1 MKPFYTLMFF
11 FSLSLV
17 VASIV
22 ALGMYGLNFGVDF
35 TGGSVLEMEF
45 SQRPAPAE
53 IISVL
58 DELPLDPLNEL
69 TVNPSGEQGVVIKSG
84 PLTEDQHQQVLT
96 ALKEKFAQAEPI
108 ETRFDSVGPTV
119 GSELKSRSLTAIVI
133 VLVAIVLYIAL
144 VFRAMR
150 RVLSPW
156 GMGLAAIIALAHDV
170 LIPLGLFALLGHF
183 AHVQISAVFVAAI
196 LTILGYSVSD
206 TVVIFDRVRENILR
220 GVKGSMGELMH
231 MSVMQ
236 TLVRS
241 INNTLTVMLSS
252 LAIFL
257 FGGDSIRYFAL
268 ALLVGVGLGAYSS
281 IFVASPLL
289 VWLGRRK
296 Q

>member
-1 MKPFYTLMFF
+1 MKPFYTFMFF
-11 FSLSLV
+11 FSLALV
-17 VASIV
+17 AASII

-35 TGGSVLEMEF
+35 TGGSVLEMQF

-53 IISVL
+53 IISAL
-58 DELPLDPLNEL
+58 GKLSLDPLHEL
-69 TVNPSGEQGVVIKSG
+69 TVNPSGEQGMVIKSG

-96 ALKEKFAQAEPI
+96 ALKEKFAAAQPV